1 MLKSVWAPTLRGA
14 IGGMVAVEEHEA
26 VDLGHQLYLQTVW
39 ESFKGQIM
47 VRRPGPDPAIL
58 YLLRAC

>member
-1 MLKSVWAPTLRGA
+1 
-14 IGGMVAVEEHEA
+14 MVGVEEPEA
-26 VDLGHQLYLQTVW
+26 VDLGHQLYPQTVW

>member
-1 MLKSVWAPTLRGA
+1 
-14 IGGMVAVEEHEA
+14 MVGVEEPEA
-26 VDLGHQLYLQTVW
+26 VDLGHQLYPQTVW

-47 VRRPGPDPAIL
+47 VRRPGSDPAIL